1 MVQIVDFKQAK
12 EQRERERRK
21 LDPKRQALVKQ
32 IADQH
37 PEWARRSWR
46 SCHDPDDCYA
56 RRGRAASPGRRHI
69 TPSGLDRPQAGACRP
84 RSLDS
89 A

>member
-32 IADQH
+32 IADQY
-37 PEWARRSWR
+37 PEWGPKELEEL
-46 SCHDPDDCYA
+46 HQ
-56 RRGRAASPGRRHI
+56 H
-69 TPSGLDRPQAGACRP
+69 
-84 RSLDS
+84 LDS
-89 A
+89 WGE